1 MSFFILRWLSKPTSH
16 YRGAGWIAMLL
27 SSILLLCSTVL
38 QAASLDRLQRPAL
51 PSALA
56 QHSLLLD
63 IAQVDQQLIAVG
75 ERGHILRSDDAG
87 RHWQQAVVPVSVT
100 LTAVALVDTTH
111 AWAVGHD
118 GVVLASQD
126 GGQTWALQLDGRRLN
141 ELVVNHYQALQGL
154 IEAGNGGEL
163 DPDTIAFGL
172 DDALFARDEGPS
184 KPLLDL
190 YFIDRNRGW
199 VVGAYGLFLRT
210 DDGGQNW
217 EPAMTQLDNPDNF
230 HLNAITRQ
238 QDALLIAGE
247 AGVLFRSLD
256 EGQSWERL
264 EVGYEGPLFSAT
276 ATAART
282 GVLLSGLR
290 GRLFHSGDGGDSW
303 QAIETATR
311 STLNAATTLHDGG
324 LLAVG
329 NGGAVLYAAPGSD
342 QFSVRMQPQ
351 RQSYTGVTEVAAGEL
366 VLVGQKG
373 ITRVSLKQLMEARD
387 E

>member
-1 MSFFILRWLSKPTSH
+1 MLVSLFIVF
-16 YRGAGWIAMLL
+16 
-27 SSILLLCSTVL
+27 CSPAV
-38 QAASLDRLQRPAL
+38 QAVSVDRLQRPAL

-63 IAQVDQQLIAVG
+63 IAHAEQQLIAVG
-75 ERGHILRSDDAG
+75 ERGHILRSNDG
-87 RHWQQAVVPVSVT
+87 GLHWQQAAVPVSVT
-100 LTAVALVDTTH
+100 LTAVALADAEY

-118 GVVLASQD
+118 GVVLASHD
-126 GGQTWALQLDGRRLN
+126 GGQSWALQLDGRRLN

-154 IEAGNGGEL
+154 IDSGQGDEL

-172 DDALFARDEGPS
+172 DDALLARDEGPS

-210 DDGGQNW
+210 DDGGHSWQ
-217 EPAMTQLDNPDNF
+217 PAMEQLDNPDNF

-238 QDALLIAGE
+238 QGALLIAGE

-256 EGQSWERL
+256 EGQRWERL
-264 EVGYEGPLFSAT
+264 EVGYEGPLFSAM
-276 ATAART
+276 ATAEAQ
-282 GVLLSGLR
+282 GFLLSGLR
-290 GRLFHSGDGGDSW
+290 GRLFHSNDGGDSW
-303 QAIETATR
+303 EAIETATR
-311 STLNAATTLHDGG
+311 STLNAATPLQEGG

-342 QFSVRMQPQ
+342 HFTVRMQPQ
-351 RQSYTGVTEVAAGEL
+351 RQSYTGVIEVTAGEL
-366 VLVGQKG
+366 VMVGQKG
-373 ITRVSLKQLMEARD
+373 VS
-387 E
+387 